1 MGDTSHDNI
10 TLCSIVRSE
19 NFSVLYELL
28 NCRECPKKIRCKI
41 SRWVR
46 LTYSRLHMHQV
57 QSQVTIRAR
66 PRKIPSIIPFG
77 GRNIQYPER
86 ICQAMPPLSLRRS
99 DRVFSAAHERI
110 IFARSPPIPCR
121 RWPLSSLLATEQ
133 SQRTKRLHA
142 SASARDCYADA
153 GGRRSKLGRGVHAR
167 PAASPSDP
175 LRRPAAGGDR
185 VPRAAPAAANRQP
198 GAAARVSQGLLWSS

>member
-1 MGDTSHDNI
+1 
-10 TLCSIVRSE
+10 
-19 NFSVLYELL
+19 
-28 NCRECPKKIRCKI
+28 
-41 SRWVR
+41 
-46 LTYSRLHMHQV
+46 MHQI
-57 QSQVTIRAR
+57 QSQVAR

-86 ICQAMPPLSLRRS
+86 ICQAMPPLSIRRS

-133 SQRTKRLHA
+133 SQRTKRLYALA

-167 PAASPSDP
+167 PAASRSDP
-175 LRRPAAGGDR
+175 LRRPAPGSDR
-185 VPRAAPAAANRQP
+185 VPCAAPAAANRQP
-198 GAAARVSQGLLWSS
+198 SAAARVSQGLLWSKLT